1 MEIDKDFAG
10 SLFMPKK
17 RFHDLVYSN
26 LIKFIREKND
36 NIKKETIIFCF
47 FLFHIGCQFFWNSLY
62 CLHTENICLSAI
74 DKNVFC
80 PLFSSSGRENM
91 VRQAVKVGLLGLGT
105 VGQGVVRIISDH
117 QQDLYKETGLHVEI
131 DKVLVQDL
139 HKKRETEVNPDQIT
153 LHPEEVIENP
163 EIDVVIEVMG
173 GIEPAKEY
181 ILTALKRKKHVV
193 TANKDLMALYGAEIL
208 RVAQEKQ
215 CDVYYE
221 ASVAGGIPIL
231 RVLMDSFSSDRI
243 HKIMGVVNGT
253 TNYILSKMSQNK
265 ANFENTLSEAQKLGY
280 AEADPSSDVNG
291 WDAAYKMSIL
301 STLGFHIAVHPDEVD
316 VRGITQVT
324 MEDIELGKDLGY
336 ELKLLGLAKRDDE
349 KVEVSV
355 QPTFLS
361 RKHPLA
367 SIDGVNNAILIEGEA
382 VGETMFYGPGAGSL
396 PTATSVVSDLVT
408 IIRNMKL
415 GVNGQRM
422 VAPYETKRLKTDREK
437 GSKYFLRLVVADE
450 RGVLARLTQLFA
462 ENHISMEQVIQK
474 PYNGGYRAEIILVTH
489 EAVKAD
495 LNRVLASIHQQDG
508 ISELKSCY
516 PVLER

>member
-1 MEIDKDFAG
+1 M
-10 SLFMPKK
+10 
-17 RFHDLVYSN
+17 
-26 LIKFIREKND
+26 
-36 NIKKETIIFCF
+36 
-47 FLFHIGCQFFWNSLY
+47 
-62 CLHTENICLSAI
+62 
-74 DKNVFC
+74 
-80 PLFSSSGRENM
+80 
-91 VRQAVKVGLLGLGT
+91 
-105 VGQGVVRIISDH
+105 
-117 QQDLYKETGLHVEI
+117 
-131 DKVLVQDL
+131 
-139 HKKRETEVNPDQIT
+139 T

-181 ILTALKRKKHVV
+181 ILTALKKKKHVV

-208 RVAQEKQ
+208 RVAQENQ

-231 RVLMDSFSSDRI
+231 RALMDSFSSDRI

-265 ANFENTLSEAQKLGY
+265 ASFENTLLEAQKLGY

-316 VRGITQVT
+316 VRGITQVS

-361 RKHPLA
+361 QKHPLA